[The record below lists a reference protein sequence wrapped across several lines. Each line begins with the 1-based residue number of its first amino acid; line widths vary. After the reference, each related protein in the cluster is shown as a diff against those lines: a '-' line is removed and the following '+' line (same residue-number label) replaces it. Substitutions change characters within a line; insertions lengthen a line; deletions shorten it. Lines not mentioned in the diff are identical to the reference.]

1 MLSGASAP
9 GHVSSRSW
17 GWDGEGGALDR
28 LEVRR
33 RVGDGGVV
41 GVWIGATTGLRSRR
55 TVLAC
60 SCDSVQC
67 FDAVR
72 SCSSILSRSFDEV
85 VVQFSSY

>member
-1 MLSGASAP
+1 MVVQL
-9 GHVSSRSW
+9 
-17 GWDGEGGALDR
+17 
-28 LEVRR
+28 
-33 RVGDGGVV
+33 VV
-41 GVWIGATTGLRSRR
+41 GVWIETTAGFRSRR
-55 TVLAC
+55 TVSAC